1 MKPLWPVWVAVGG
14 PLLLVALNATPIGM
28 NFVFVMIGIPA
39 LLFMWG
45 GLGVW
50 ALLLTVRG
58 VQHRDLVRVGSNA
71 VLPLVILAASI
82 WHWQFLHLCNDG
94 GDIAYFLAR
103 HSSFAQ
109 AVRATQPSGEPQLLI
124 FNRGGMSWASRGYV
138 YDESDEITL
147 DEPLRSAQW
156 KARSD
161 GTELTCGYYAQPFPG
176 HSSITQHWYLASFS
190 C

>member
-1 MKPLWPVWVAVGG
+1 M
-14 PLLLVALNATPIGM
+14 PLLLIALNATSIGM
-28 NFVFVMIGIPA
+28 NFAFVMIGIPA
-39 LLFMWG
+39 LLCIWG
-45 GLGVW
+45 GLAVW
-50 ALLLTVRG
+50 ALILTVG
-58 VQHRDLVRVGSNA
+58 KVQRREWVHAESCA

-103 HSSFAQ
+103 HSSFAE
-109 AVRATQPSGEPQLLI
+109 AVRATPPSGEPRLLI

-161 GTELTCGYYAQPFPG
+161 GTELSCGYYAQPLPG
-176 HSSITQHWYLASFS
+176 RFSITQHWYLASFS